1 MLLSSPRLHQL
12 IDENVIDALHEN
24 VNSASIDIRI
34 GNEILVEAP
43 AWQYQDLSG
52 MAEAVP
58 GVHAEPIDIA
68 AKQSIKWDKVKIG
81 DEGIVI
87 YPGQVFLANTR
98 EFFNLPA
105 DISATFVLKSSIARN
120 FLNHML
126 AGYADAGWNGST
138 LTMEFKNESMFHP
151 LLIKKGMRIGQMVFH
166 KHNDT
171 GEMSYGLKGNYNGQ
185 KTVTAAYGN
194 K

>member
-1 MLLSSPRLHQL
+1 MSIIAGKELYDLVLKK
-12 IDENVIDALHEN
+12 VITADPSQIN
-24 VNSASIDIRI
+24 TSSIDVTL
-34 GNEILVEAP
+34 GDEILMESPDGDV
-43 AWQYQDLSG
+43 
-52 MAEAVP
+52 V
-58 GVHAEPIDIA
+58 DIA

-81 DEGIVI
+81 DEGVII

-105 DISATFVLKSSIARN
+105 DISANFILKSSIARN
-120 FLNHML
+120 FLNHQL
-126 AGYADAGWNGST
+126 AGWADAGFNSAT
-138 LTMEFKNESMFHP
+138 LTMEFKNDSMFHP

>member
-1 MLLSSPRLHQL
+1 MSIIAGKELYDLVLKK
-12 IDENVIDALHEN
+12 VITADPEQ
-24 VNSASIDIRI
+24 VNTSSIDVTL
-34 GNEILVEAP
+34 GDEILMESSDGDV
-43 AWQYQDLSG
+43 
-52 MAEAVP
+52 V
-58 GVHAEPIDIA
+58 DIA

-81 DEGIVI
+81 DEGVII

-166 KHNDT
+166 KHSDT
-171 GEMSYGLKGNYNGQ
+171 GEMSYGLKGSYNGQ